1 MEKIFD
7 ETVGKHRTIKFKLT
21 EEEIAKAEEQKAKR
35 NAQKRTRQN
44 AR

>member
-21 EEEIAKAEEQKAKR
+21 EEEIARAKEQKAKR
-35 NAQKRTRQN
+35 DAQRHTHQD